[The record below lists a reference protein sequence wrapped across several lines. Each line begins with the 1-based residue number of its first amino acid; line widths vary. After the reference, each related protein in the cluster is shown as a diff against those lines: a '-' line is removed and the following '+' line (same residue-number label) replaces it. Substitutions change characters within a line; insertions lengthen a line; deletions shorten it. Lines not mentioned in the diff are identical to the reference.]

1 MFERC
6 EFLKTAVINDQGLNT
21 TLYAKMFKN
30 CISLTDVTI
39 NDADIITF
47 GESMFEG
54 CSSLKNV
61 SWPASTKP
69 KEYGKRMFAASGL
82 EEIRLQDKAL
92 SVSEEMFKDCRALKH
107 IYIPDNI
114 TEYSANCFN
123 NCGDFKGSILEDED
137 TDERLIVSSKIRK
150 IGNNAFEMCG

>member
-1 MFERC
+1 MFEKC
-6 EFLKTAVINDQGLNT
+6 EFLKSATINDQGLNT
-21 TLYAKMFKN
+21 TLYAKMFKD
-30 CISLTDVTI
+30 CISLTDVDI

-61 SWPASTKP
+61 SWPDSTNP

-107 IYIPDNI
+107 IYLPNDII
-114 TEYSANCFN
+114 EYGANCFN
-123 NCGDFKGSILEDED
+123 NCGDFKGSILEEGD
-137 TDERLIVSSKIRK
+137 TDERLIASSQIKK